1 MDESKT
7 NNDKSPPENLS
18 KDSLPTQPLLNLDS
32 AITHVEK
39 PIINRMKRRE
49 LFKLIPVVAASL
61 SVPFFGEDL
70 IKRGLKFS
78 DWISEKLHNPYQLAE
93 SFSDNQ
99 VTALEKFPYNTYD
112 KHDPEIDLENWS
124 LSVEG
129 LVGKAGEYKLAQIK
143 ALPKY
148 TQNVRHI
155 CIEGWDVIGNFGGAK
170 LADFLKLV
178 GADPKARFVE
188 VVCADYYYSSYD
200 MASCLHPQTLLCY
213 EMYGKPL
220 DRGHGAP
227 LRIHMPTKLGYKSSK
242 YLISLKVSNIL
253 NRDKGFWEDQGYS
266 WFGGI

>member
-1 MDESKT
+1 M
-7 NNDKSPPENLS
+7 DKSQPTESQEIKERENLS
-18 KDSLPTQPLLNLDS
+18 FTSLSNEGSKIISLDNPTIS
-32 AITHVEK
+32 
-39 PIINRMKRRE
+39 RMKRRE
-49 LFKLIPVVAASL
+49 LLKLIPVVVSSL
-61 SVPFFGEDL
+61 SIPMFGESL
-70 IKRGLKFS
+70 IKQGLNFS
-78 DWISEKLHNPYQLAE
+78 DWLSEKLYNPYKLAE
-93 SFSDNQ
+93 SFADNK

-129 LVGKAGEYKLAQIK
+129 LVEKAGEYNLKQIK
-143 ALPKY
+143 TLPKY
-148 TQNVRHI
+148 IQNVQHI

-213 EMYGKPL
+213 AMYGKPL

-253 NRDKGFWEDQGYS
+253 SRDKGFWEDQGYS